1 MRKLIALTALAGMV
15 GVAAASGYETFVKT
29 LQGAKTLKTTYSVTL
44 NGEAPITYSL
54 DFKKPNLARIDSAT
68 ELIVADGKNITRYDK
83 ANKTYYKTP
92 ENETELKGIL
102 SSKDL
107 LLWSPFFGSNGFHV
121 ETAKDN
127 GKVTRKG
134 MELSVVNLT
143 FDSAGNQKGTL
154 YISTSDNVARQA
166 VFESNKFGMSG
177 SSILDTKSLTVDSDL
192 KDNTFAFAGPDG
204 SREVSA
210 DELTGKRWYF
220 DLSEAEAVAAR
231 TGKKIFVD
239 FFATWCGPCKML
251 AHDVLDTEAFTSR
264 MSKHFVF
271 CRIDVDA
278 QPNISQQ
285 YGITAMPTQMVLDKD
300 GNVLGKTVGYGGP
313 EAFYE
318 FIKQYV
324 SG

>member
-1 MRKLIALTALAGMV
+1 MRKLIALTALTGMV
-15 GVAAASGYETFVKT
+15 GIAAASGYDTFVKA
-29 LQGAKTLKTTYSVTL
+29 LQTAKTLKTSYSVTL
-44 NGEAPITYSL
+44 NGEAPVTYSL
-54 DFKKPNLARIDSAT
+54 DFKKPNLARIDSAN
-68 ELIVADGKNITRYDK
+68 ELIVADGKTITRYDK
-83 ANKTYYKTP
+83 ANKTYYKTA
-92 ENETELKGIL
+92 ENDTELKGIL
-102 SSKDL
+102 NSKDL
-107 LLWSPFFGSNGFHV
+107 LLWSPFFGSKGFQV
-121 ETAKDN
+121 VSSKDG

-154 YISTSDNVARQA
+154 YLASDNVARQA

-177 SSILDTKSLTVDSDL
+177 SSILDTKNLTVDTDL
-192 KDNTFAFAGPDG
+192 KEATFAFVGPDG

-210 DELTGKRWYF
+210 DELIGKRWYF
-220 DLSEAEAVAAR
+220 DLGEAEAVAAR

-251 AHDVLDTEAFTSR
+251 AHDVLDTDEFMNK
-264 MSKHFVF
+264 MSKYFVF

-285 YGITAMPTQMVLDKD
+285 YGIEAMPTQMVLDKT

-313 EAFYE
+313 DAFYQ
-318 FIKQYV
+318 FINQYV
-324 SG
+324 GG